1 MIKTPYYLIDKQKL
15 LNNLEVVSRI
25 RKNAGIKLLLALKCF
40 STWGI
45 FDTLNQYMDGTTSS
59 SLNEVIL
66 GRKKFGGET
75 HAYNVAYKDCE
86 IDEVLSH
93 CDTIIFNAVS
103 QLNKF
108 KSKAS
113 KFKKNIGL
121 RINPSVSYSKFILA
135 DPNRPF
141 SRLGEK
147 CKEKIES
154 EIKNINGLM
163 FHNNCENK
171 SFPCFSAMLKNIE
184 QEFGHFISQVE
195 WISLGGGIHF
205 TEKNYPI
212 EDFCRQLKELSEKHS
227 VQIYLEPGEAIV
239 TNTTTLETTVLDISE
254 NIKNLVIVDSSV
266 EAHIPDYLL
275 YQESATM
282 YPNTGPYTALVCGR
296 SCLAGDIFGEFNFAK
311 PVQIGDRISFEDV
324 AGYNLN
330 RKNWFNGIN
339 MPTIAVKDL
348 NGTIKTIREFS
359 YDDYYKNLS

>member
-15 LNNLEVVSRI
+15 LNNLDTALYI
-25 RKNAGIKLLLALKCF
+25 RKNAGVKLLLALKCF
-40 STWGI
+40 AAWGM

-59 SLNEVIL
+59 SLYEVML
-66 GRKKFGGET
+66 GHEKFGGET

-86 IDEVLSH
+86 IDAVLSN
-93 CDTIIFNAVS
+93 CDTIIFNTVS

-108 KSKAS
+108 KDKAQ
-113 KFKKNIGL
+113 KLHKKIGL

-147 CKEKIES
+147 CKDKIES
-154 EIKNINGLM
+154 EIKNVNGLM

-171 SFPCFSAMLKNIE
+171 SFLCFSAMLKNIE
-184 QEFGHFISQVE
+184 KEFGHFITQIE

-205 TEKNYPI
+205 TDKDYPVK
-212 EDFCRQLKELSEKHS
+212 DFCQRLKEFSEKYS

-239 TNTTTLETTVLDISE
+239 TNTTTLNTTVLDISE

-266 EAHIPDYLL
+266 EAHVPDYLL
-275 YQESATM
+275 YQESATI
-282 YPNTGPYTALVCGR
+282 YPNTGPYTAMVCGR
-296 SCLAGDIFGEFNFAK
+296 SCLAGDIFGEFHFEK
-311 PVQIGDRISFEDV
+311 PVKIGDRISFEDV
-324 AGYNLN
+324 AGYNIN

-339 MPTIAVKDL
+339 MPTIAVKNVD
-348 NGTIKTIREFS
+348 GTIKAIREFS
-359 YDDYYKNLS
+359 YNDYYNNLS

>member
-15 LNNLEVVSRI
+15 LNNLEVVSLI
-25 RKNAGIKLLLALKCF
+25 RKKSGAKVLLALKCF
-40 STWGI
+40 ATWGI
-45 FDTLNQYMDGTTSS
+45 FDILNQYIDGTTSS
-59 SLNEVIL
+59 SLHEVLL
-66 GRKKFGGET
+66 GSEKFGGET

-86 IDEVLSH
+86 IDDVLSN
-93 CDTIIFNAVS
+93 CDTIIFNTIS

-108 KSKAS
+108 KEKAS

-121 RINPSVSYSKFILA
+121 RVNPSISYSKFILA

-141 SRLGEK
+141 SRLGER
-147 CKEKIES
+147 CRYKIEP

-171 SFPCFSAMLKNIE
+171 SFPCLSTMLKNIE
-184 QEFGHFISQVE
+184 QEFGHLINQVE

-212 EDFCRQLKELSEKHS
+212 EDFCQLLKEFSERYS
-227 VQIYLEPGEAIV
+227 VQLYLEPGEAIV
-239 TNTTTLETTVLDISE
+239 TNTTTLETTVLDVLE

-266 EAHIPDYLL
+266 EAHAPDYLL
-275 YQESATM
+275 YQESATI
-282 YPNTGPYTALVCGR
+282 YPNTGPYTAMVCGR
-296 SCLAGDIFGEFNFAK
+296 SCLAGDIFGEFNFER
-311 PVQIGDRISFEDV
+311 PLQIGDKISFEDI
-324 AGYNLN
+324 AGYNIN

-339 MPTIAVKDL
+339 MPTIAIKDL
-348 NGTIKTIREFS
+348 DGKIITIREFS